1 MGPKGWD
8 AWTPSRER
16 RAGGFDMNAFSR
28 AFKHSVIEE
37 DSENEEEK
45 EVDSNQSGALDIL
58 MEMMVV
64 LFTSIAKEV

>member
-1 MGPKGWD
+1 
-8 AWTPSRER
+8 
-16 RAGGFDMNAFSR
+16 MNAFSR